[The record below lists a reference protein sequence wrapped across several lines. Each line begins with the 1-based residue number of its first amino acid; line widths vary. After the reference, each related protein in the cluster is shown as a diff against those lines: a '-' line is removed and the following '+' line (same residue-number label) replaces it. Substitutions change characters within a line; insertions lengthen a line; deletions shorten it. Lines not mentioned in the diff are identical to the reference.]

1 MALHV
6 TIATNVVMWE
16 RLNTGCLG
24 RLPMVLSNLHTIK
37 TFNCLILSDLAKTME
52 VSTSLTNAM
61 HPGVSETNA
70 QHSGSNSEAFANNQ
84 TTYTCTFSGHPSTP
98 AHAHTTGRL
107 LCAGMSNANASACLD
122 LSCSCCYTTSFYV
135 HSCRSWLREATGS
148 TILLRTVCFKAKVIH
163 CCVTSTCTYTYNA

>member
-52 VSTSLTNAM
+52 VSTSLTSAM

-70 QHSGSNSEAFANNQ
+70 QHSGSHSEAFANNH
-84 TTYTCTFSGHPSTP
+84 TTYTCTFSGQPSISHTRTQP
-98 AHAHTTGRL
+98 AD
-107 LCAGMSNANASACLD
+107 LCVWECQMTMHLPVWVYLAAAAIPLHFM
-122 LSCSCCYTTSFYV
+122 
-135 HSCRSWLREATGS
+135 
-148 TILLRTVCFKAKVIH
+148 
-163 CCVTSTCTYTYNA
+163 CTAVDHG